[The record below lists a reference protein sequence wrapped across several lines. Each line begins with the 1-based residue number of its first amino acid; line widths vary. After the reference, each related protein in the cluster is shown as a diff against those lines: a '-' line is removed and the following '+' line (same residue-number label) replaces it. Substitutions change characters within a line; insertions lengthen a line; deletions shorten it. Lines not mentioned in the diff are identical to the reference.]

1 MAAQQF
7 GTWEAAVSWL
17 ITTPEQQKV
26 VLDCYYDQPLQ
37 AAAERYWLSDEWQA
51 IRSFLPSQPGKAL
64 DIGAGHGISSYAL
77 AKEGWHV
84 SALEPDP
91 SDLVGVGAIQRL
103 AREAQLPITVTQ
115 EFGEQLPFAEAY
127 FDVVFARQVLH
138 HAQDLGQLCREIA
151 RVLKPGGTLV
161 AVKDHVISS
170 QKDLGRFLER
180 HPLHNFYGGEN
191 AFLLKEYTVAI
202 QSAGLRLDQLLR
214 PFDTV
219 INYAPYSKDELRA
232 GFFERL
238 ARIPL
243 MNVPAK
249 LLTSDLFFDSF
260 LKVMSYLDQRPGR
273 VYSFVAQKPLKP
285 VSRQS

>member
-1 MAAQQF
+1 MTAQQF

-17 ITTPEQQKV
+17 ISAPEQQKV

-37 AAAERYWLSDEWQA
+37 AAAERYWCSDEWQA
-51 IRSFLPSQPGKAL
+51 IRSYLPAQLGEAL

-103 AREAQLPITVTQ
+103 AQEAQLPINVTQ
-115 EFGEQLPFAEAY
+115 EFGEQLPFADSY

-151 RVLKPGGTLV
+151 RVLKPGGILV
-161 AVKDHVISS
+161 AVRDHVISS
-170 QKDLGRFLER
+170 RKDLDKFLER
-180 HPLHNFYGGEN
+180 HPLHKFYGGEN
-191 AFLLKEYTVAI
+191 AFTLKEYTVAI
-202 QSAGLRLDQLLR
+202 QSAGLQLDQLLR

-219 INYAPYSKDELRA
+219 INYAPYNKEELRA
-232 GFFERL
+232 GFAEKL
-238 ARIPL
+238 ARLPL

-249 LLTSDLFFDSF
+249 LLTSDLVFDSF
-260 LKVMSYLDQRPGR
+260 LKVMSHLDQRPGR
-273 VYSFVAQKPLKP
+273 VCSFVAQKPLKA
-285 VSRQS
+285 VN